1 MSYQCRRLFQTC
13 HAATASRRNGTTVT
27 VPVMM
32 RSRVSCRTGSMSS
45 GPGPSAGAS
54 GRRSVVAAMAPPFGV
69 LVTNRGRVYARTRPC
84 ALWAGRNVRSP
95 RRSRQRKRVD
105 IPSQLRRRGA
115 LSVRCRSPWMTPPS
129 VDPAPTRLQTPDDHD
144 IVPTGLGRLLDAAP
158 DVEVVA
164 LAADGA
170 EAVALTERHAPD
182 VVLMDLEMPGIDGVE
197 ATRRI
202 VRGDGAPSVV
212 VLTSF
217 SDRERITEALDS
229 GAVGYLLKEAEAAE
243 VVAGVRAAARGAS
256 PIDSRVA
263 MTLVQERRS
272 TATADGLTDR
282 EREVLRL
289 VGAGVANKQI
299 ALRLGISPKTVKS
312 HMTHIFRRIGVA
324 DRFEAAMWARR
335 HGLVEQDGKGDR
347 RDRS

>member
-1 MSYQCRRLFQTC
+1 MPDYDE
-13 HAATASRRNGTTVT
+13 HA
-27 VPVMM
+27 PI
-32 RSRVSCRTGSMSS
+32 RVLI
-45 GPGPSAGAS
+45 A
-54 GRRSVVAAMAPPFGV
+54 
-69 LVTNRGRVYARTRPC
+69 
-84 ALWAGRNVRSP
+84 
-95 RRSRQRKRVD
+95 
-105 IPSQLRRRGA
+105 
-115 LSVRCRSPWMTPPS
+115 
-129 VDPAPTRLQTPDDHD
+129 DDHD
-144 IVPTGLGRLLDAAP
+144 IVRTGLGRLLDAAP

-164 LAADGA
+164 LARDGA

-217 SDRERITEALDS
+217 PDRERITEALDS
-229 GAVGYLLKEAEAAE
+229 GAVGYLLKESEAAE

-256 PIDSRVA
+256 PIDPRVA

-282 EREVLRL
+282 EQEVLAL
-289 VGAGVANKQI
+289 VGAGVPNRQI

-312 HMTHIFRRIGVA
+312 HMTHIFRRFGGAARI
-324 DRFEAAMWARR
+324 EAALWAGRP
-335 HGLVEQDGKGDR
+335 GLVDEEGRSDR
-347 RDRS
+347 R